1 MVPFPIPSVITAA
14 LGMLGAAAFAR
25 TLAREWRRINEEL
38 DSAERAA
45 ATVEAVD
52 GERLP
57 KLRRD
62 PRTGIYRPE

>member
-1 MVPFPIPSVITAA
+1 MFPIPSVITAA

-25 TLAREWRRINEEL
+25 TLAREWRRVNDEL
-38 DSAERAA
+38 DRAEQANA

-52 GERLP
+52 PERLP

-62 PRTGIYRPE
+62 PRTGVYRPE